1 LHQRPYRTEEVT
13 MPRLGAFIFVASAS
27 IVLAQPLRSAEVLLS
42 CVWQSHGT
50 GHEKRAFEIIFDQQT
65 QRAELSGN
73 ESLPATIS
81 NSQISFS
88 INRSGSIFQ
97 YSIDRPSGYG
107 TITVKDQVLYSG
119 MCKIGDIARRTF

>member
-1 LHQRPYRTEEVT
+1 LKPYRTEEVT

-27 IVLAQPLRSAEVLLS
+27 VVLAQSLRSAEVLLS

-65 QRAELSGN
+65 QRAELSGK

-81 NSQISFS
+81 NNQISFA

-119 MCKIGDIARRTF
+119 MCKVGDIAHRTF